1 MKLTLLLLA
10 SVYLPLLQGA
20 KIKINIRLSDD
31 YVYSQQRNSRQAA
44 ATACS
49 DKVMVSRN
57 TLSLPGML
65 NRLNDRVQFFQ
76 SQYATNTLNNFL
88 NTAEVPG
95 VDMHKVADILQVLR
109 DEGCPVFIYGG
120 VVRDQFLGRAP
131 NDVDVEVDCTI
142 ATVVIICKENW
153 GDNNCGKETDTI
165 THIGT
170 PMDPKAVDL
179 APTTSTFYASLSQLE
194 FTANSLAYDTNGLDV
209 IIDLTGNGVQDI
221 CAKKIRIPSD
231 DNSVASWDMWKA
243 ASPEPNKIYRF
254 WKLRSKG
261 FTAYSEDTNNYIV
274 SSTQTRI
281 DSDTPTGYQFKRF
294 YCDAVYGRY
303 SYNSDRNT
311 CSETSNVCTAKS
323 GTANT
328 YKMVLDDDLGET
340 YITTLELPKC
350 GK

>member
-1 MKLTLLLLA
+1 MKFTLLLLA

-20 KIKINIRLSDD
+20 KIKINIHLPDD
-31 YVYSQQRNSRQAA
+31 YVHSQQRNSRQAA

-49 DKVMVSRN
+49 DKAMVSRD

-65 NRLNDRVQFFQ
+65 NRLNNRVQFFQ
-76 SQYATNTLNNFL
+76 SQYATNTLNNFV
-88 NTAEVPG
+88 NIAEVPG
-95 VDMHKVADILQVLR
+95 IDMHKVADVLQVLR

-120 VVRDQFLGRAP
+120 VVRDQFLGRPP

-142 ATVVIICKENW
+142 SMVINICKENW

-209 IIDLTGNGVQDI
+209 IIDLTGNGVEDV

-231 DNSVASWDMWKA
+231 DNSVASWEMWKV
-243 ASPEPNKIYRF
+243 ASPGKIYRF
-254 WKLRSKG
+254 WKLRSKE
-261 FTAYSEDTNNYIV
+261 FTAYNEETQNYIV
-274 SSTQTRI
+274 SSAQTAI
-281 DSDTPTGYQFKRF
+281 DSDTPIGFQFKRF

-303 SYNSDRNT
+303 SYNLDRNT
-311 CSETSNVCTAKS
+311 CSETSNVCKAKS

-328 YKMVLDDDLGET
+328 YKMVLDNDLGDT
-340 YITTLELPKC
+340 YVTTLQLPKC

>member
-20 KIKINIRLSDD
+20 KIKINIRLPDD

-49 DKVMVSRN
+49 DKVMISRSA
-57 TLSLPGML
+57 LSPLPGML
-65 NRLNDRVQFFQ
+65 NRLNDRVKFFQ
-76 SQYATNTLNNFL
+76 SQYASNTLNDFL
-88 NTAEVPG
+88 NKAEVPG
-95 VDMHKVADILQVLR
+95 IDMPKVADILQVLR
-109 DEGCPVFIYGG
+109 DEECPVFIYGG

-142 ATVVIICKENW
+142 ATVVNICKENW

-170 PMDPKAVDL
+170 PMDPKAIDL
-179 APTTSTFYASLSQLE
+179 APTTSTFYASLTQLE

-209 IIDLTGNGVQDI
+209 IIDLSGNGVEDV

-231 DNSVASWDMWKA
+231 DNSVASWDMWKTA
-243 ASPEPNKIYRF
+243 TPNKIYRF
-254 WKLRSKG
+254 WKLRSKE
-261 FTAYSEDTNNYIV
+261 FTAYNEETRNYIV
-274 SSTQTRI
+274 SSAQTAI
-281 DSDTPTGYQFKRF
+281 NSDSPIGFQFKRF

-311 CSETSNVCTAKS
+311 CSETSNVCKAKS

-328 YKMVLDDDLGET
+328 YKMVLDNDLGDT
-340 YITTLELPKC
+340 YVTTLQLPTC